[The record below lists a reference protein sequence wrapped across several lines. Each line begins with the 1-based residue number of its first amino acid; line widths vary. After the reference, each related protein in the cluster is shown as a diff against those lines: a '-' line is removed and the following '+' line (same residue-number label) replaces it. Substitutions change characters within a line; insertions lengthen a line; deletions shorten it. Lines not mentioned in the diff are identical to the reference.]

1 VVDWFAPAP
10 KLSSDFSG
18 ATKIK
23 KEVKMKR
30 IGFLVIAVLL
40 LMGLVLPGCG
50 EGGGGGG
57 GGGTDTRPPVTFA
70 IAEAM
75 TDITG
80 INAWNGALM
89 AQKEINDG
97 AGINVGGEYHKVALV
112 KVDTNEVVGS
122 PDEGVTALEAVIN
135 DVDFVLGGFRTEK
148 VTVYREVAM
157 DAEKI
162 MMCCGA
168 ATGALQYS
176 VNKDYDR
183 YKYWFKV
190 TPYNE
195 NFLAQSLF
203 RIVGTFTG
211 QLKDKLIAAGDTVDP
226 DYQMSADSKVRV
238 AIIAEDAAW
247 CAGLVILLEGQAKA
261 RGYDVVGTWKVSPTS
276 TDISTELTAI
286 AGKKPHLILP
296 VFSGPVGITYV
307 NQRAELGIPAMS
319 IGINVP
325 VQVKGA
331 WTETGGKCN
340 GDMLLDTW
348 GDGMTQTSKTKAFFD
363 DYVST
368 YNDYPGYCAATYD
381 AIYSLKEEIEAVSAA
396 NGWKTIAK
404 VVDPANIDVLIQY
417 IETHPYTGTVGTTA
431 YFPMPAIDL
440 GAGTWALS
448 EAQVRA
454 LYPDLGTYV
463 QSQWQVASS
472 ATLGPCYAH
481 DYAYG
486 PGLQTGCGTQWQDGK
501 KVGVWPIEVA
511 GADLTD
517 QYGDWN
523 FQYAGTKPAVIS
535 IDKFLAS

>member
-1 VVDWFAPAP
+1 
-10 KLSSDFSG
+10 
-18 ATKIK
+18 
-23 KEVKMKR
+23 MKR
-30 IGFLVIAVLL
+30 IVFLVVAILL
-40 LMGLVLPGCG
+40 VMGLVLPGCG
-50 EGGGGGG
+50 GTPEGEGEQP
-57 GGGTDTRPPVTFA
+57 DTRPAVTFA

-80 INAWNGALM
+80 INAWNGATM
-89 AQKEINDG
+89 AQDEINKG
-97 AGINVGGEYHKVALV
+97 AGINVGGVYHKVALV

-122 PDEGVTALEAVIN
+122 PDEGVTALQAVID

-157 DAEKI
+157 DAGKI

-176 VNKDYDR
+176 VTKNYDR

-203 RIVGTFTG
+203 RIVGTFTS
-211 QLKDKLIAAGDTVDP
+211 QLKDKLIAAGDTVNA
-226 DYQMSADSKVRV
+226 DYKLTADTPIRV
-238 AIIAEDAAW
+238 AIISEDAVW
-247 CAGLVILLEGQAKA
+247 CAGLVIILEGQAKA
-261 RGYDVVGTWKVSPTS
+261 KGYEVVGSWKVSPTA

-286 AGKKPHLILP
+286 EKTKPHLILP
-296 VFSGPVGITYV
+296 VFSGPVGITFV
-307 NQRAELGIPAMS
+307 NQRAGLGIPAMV

-325 VQVKGA
+325 VQVKSA
-331 WTETGGKCN
+331 WTETDGKCN

-348 GDGMTQTSKTKAFFD
+348 GDGMTQTAKTKAFFD
-363 DYVST
+363 TYVSK
-368 YNDYPGYCAATYD
+368 YNEYPGYCAATYD
-381 AIYSLKEEIEAVSAA
+381 AVLSLKEEIEAVSAA

-404 VVDPANIDVLIQY
+404 VVDPNNIDVLIQY
-417 IETHPYTGTVGTTA
+417 IETHAYTGTVGTTA
-431 YFPMPAIDL
+431 YFPRPAIDQ
-440 GAGTWALS
+440 GGGNYALS

-454 LYPDLGTYV
+454 LYPNLTKYDQT
-463 QSQWQVASS
+463 QWQAASS
-472 ATLGPCYAH
+472 AIIGPCYAH

-501 KVGVWPIEVA
+501 KVGVWPIQIA
-511 GADLTD
+511 GADLKD

-523 FQYAGTKPAVIS
+523 FQYSGTKPVVIS
-535 IDKFLAS
+535 ITKFLK